1 MSLQTFTEPKD
12 LSQVNDLINDRWFDV
27 TQIREEGT
35 DLLIP
40 YASHAVSRA
49 ADALFDSAL
58 RIGAARSWRV
68 VDTEQVA
75 IYDLAGMSYDEAR
88 GRLTIEG
95 NIPLTIEV
103 EVARFD
109 VSLDYQ
115 TG

>member
-1 MSLQTFTEPKD
+1 MSLQTFADPGD
-12 LSQVNDLINDRWFDV
+12 LSQVNGLIHDCWFDV

-40 YASHAVSRA
+40 FASRLVVRA
-49 ADALFDSAL
+49 AAAVFDSAV
-58 RIGAARSWRV
+58 RIGAVRSWRLI
-68 VDTEQVA
+68 DTEQIAV
-75 IYDLAGMSYDEAR
+75 YDFSGMSFDEAR

-103 EVARFD
+103 DVARFFIS
-109 VSLDYQ
+109 VEYQ